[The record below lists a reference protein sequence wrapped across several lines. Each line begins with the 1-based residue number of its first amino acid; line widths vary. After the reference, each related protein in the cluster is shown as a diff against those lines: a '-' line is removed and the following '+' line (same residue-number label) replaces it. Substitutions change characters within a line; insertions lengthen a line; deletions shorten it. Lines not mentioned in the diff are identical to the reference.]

1 MLLLFI
7 NLLKAKLVVLGA
19 ANIPLIAT
27 LLVLGT
33 VGFTVTGTI
42 QVNGDDD
49 DRRVV
54 NLVVKPLETKT
65 CVDALIAQTETLLEL
80 DALAADTNRQL
91 RHARDGAR
99 ERADDQGKLIDD
111 AMLRV
116 ALDTAAAKIPPA
128 LATARMQ
135 VLAAADLTKCRDGDP
150 NTTVDVN
157 VEALRATYDA
167 ILASF
172 GQTLGAIVTD
182 AQHAFDQLVTNAQVK
197 QTKHEGG
204 DDDEDE
210 ADDD

>member
-1 MLLLFI
+1 M
-7 NLLKAKLVVLGA
+7 LGA

-135 VLAAADLTKCRDGDP
+135 VLAAADEKGKRF
-150 NTTVDVN
+150 V
-157 VEALRATYDA
+157 RIDA
-167 ILASF
+167 
-172 GQTLGAIVTD
+172 
-182 AQHAFDQLVTNAQVK
+182 
-197 QTKHEGG
+197 E
-204 DDDEDE
+204 
-210 ADDD
+210 